1 MAWAGDLTPAR
12 VRGVVMGGFATANDL
27 AATDRRCS
35 VSLLKADLVIT
46 GGRILTVNARD
57 EVAEAVAVVRGRI
70 AAVGAGGEIESLVGP
85 RTEVIRLRGQTV
97 VPGFIDP
104 HNHFMLYGTWLAG
117 VDAKWPLNKTV
128 DDVLGRVGDK
138 AAATPAGRWIVGFGV
153 EDSALEERRFPTRDE
168 LDRVAPGHPVF
179 IKHRSGH
186 AAVVNSL
193 ALAAAGIAEGAPQPE
208 GGHMDR
214 DPATGRLNGVLRE
227 KSAMTLVEALLPK
240 PTKGEMKEGVIAA
253 GKLYASAGITSVHD
267 AGADARPETYR
278 AYQEAVQEGRLKQ
291 RVYTM
296 IWGWPGAHMYL
307 DRDLGLRT
315 GFGDER
321 LRLGAVKLFC
331 DGSIQVFTCAF
342 YEPYITLDTDST
354 RANPRGVLQMTPN
367 ELNTLVLSA
376 HERGYQVAIHA
387 QGDYGIDVALD
398 AIEYAMWKHPRPD
411 PRHRIEHC
419 QCVTPEGLRRM
430 RRLGVIGSFYP
441 HHSWYWADRHISTF
455 IGEER
460 ASRMNPMKSAMKAGV
475 VTVAHS
481 DAPIAAIGD
490 PMFGAEP
497 LFGIWCAVNRTTR
510 AGKVIG
516 PEERI
521 TPMEGIRA
529 FTINAA
535 YASFE
540 EGIKGSIEPGKLAD
554 LAILDKDPCAVD
566 PWAVRDVKVE
576 RTIIGGETVFLA

>member
-1 MAWAGDLTPAR
+1 M
-12 VRGVVMGGFATANDL
+12 
-27 AATDRRCS
+27 S
-35 VSLLKADLVIT
+35 ELKAELVIT
-46 GGRILTVNARD
+46 GGRIITVNARD
-57 EVAEAVAVVRGRI
+57 DVAEAVAVLGGRI
-70 AAVGAGGEIESLVGP
+70 VAVGRTSEIDPLIGP

-104 HNHFMLYGTWLAG
+104 HNHFMLYGQWLAG
-117 VDAKWPLNKTV
+117 VDAKWPANT
-128 DDVLGRVGDK
+128 RVGDILARVRAK
-138 AAATPAGRWIVGFGV
+138 AAALPAGQWVVGFGV
-153 EDSALEERRFPTRDE
+153 EDSALEERRFPTRQE
-168 LDRVAPGHPVF
+168 LDAAAPAHPVF
-179 IKHRSGH
+179 LKHRSGH
-186 AAVVNSL
+186 AAVANSL
-193 ALAAAGIAEGAPQPE
+193 ALAAARIDEASPPPA

-227 KSAMTLVEALLPK
+227 KSATALIEALLPK
-240 PTKGEMKEGVIAA
+240 PTKDEMKEGVIAA

-291 RVYTM
+291 RVYAM
-296 IWGWPGAHMYL
+296 IWGWPGDHMVL

-321 LRLGAVKLFC
+321 LRLGSVKLFC

-354 RANPRGVLQMTPN
+354 RTHPRGVLQMTPN
-367 ELNTLVLSA
+367 ELNTMVLDA
-376 HERGYQVAIHA
+376 HERGFQVAIHA

-398 AIEYAMWKHPRPD
+398 AIEYAMWKSPRPD

-419 QCVTPEGLRRM
+419 QCVTDAGLARM
-430 RRLGVIGSFYP
+430 KRLGVIGSFYP

-460 ASRMNPMKSAMKAGV
+460 ARRMNPMKSAMRAGI
-475 VTVAHS
+475 VTVGHS

-516 PEERI
+516 PEERL
-521 TPMEGIRA
+521 TPLEGIRA
-529 FTINAA
+529 FTINGA

-540 EGIKGSIEPGKLAD
+540 ESIKGSIEPGKLAD
-554 LAILDKDPCAVD
+554 FAILDKDPCAVP
-566 PWAVRDVKVE
+566 PWAIRDIKVE
-576 RTIIGGETVFLA
+576 RTIIGGETVFQA

>member
-1 MAWAGDLTPAR
+1 
-12 VRGVVMGGFATANDL
+12 MGL
-27 AATDRRCS
+27 Y
-35 VSLLKADLVIT
+35 ADLVIT
-46 GGRILTVNARD
+46 GGRVVTVNPRD
-57 EVAEAVAVVRGRI
+57 EVAEAVAVWGGRI
-70 AAVGAGGEIESLVGP
+70 AAVGAARDLAGLIGP
-85 RTEVIRLRGQTV
+85 RTEVLRLRGETV
-97 VPGFIDP
+97 LPGFIDP
-104 HNHFMLYGTWLAG
+104 HNHFMLYGLWLDG
-117 VDAKWPLNKTV
+117 VDCKSPLNRTV
-128 DDVLGRVGDK
+128 DDILGRVREK
-138 AAATPAGRWIVGFGV
+138 AASAPAGSWIVGFGV
-153 EDSALEERRFPTRDE
+153 EDSGLEERRFPTRDE
-168 LDRVAPGHPVF
+168 LDRAAPGHPVYL
-179 IKHRSGH
+179 KHRSGH
-186 AAVVNSL
+186 AAVANSL
-193 ALAAAGIAEGAPQPE
+193 ALDAAGITDQTPQPP

-214 DPATGRLNGVLRE
+214 DATGRLTGVLRE
-227 KSAMTLVEALLPK
+227 KSAAAPIEKILPV
-240 PTKGEMKEGVIAA
+240 PTRDRMKEGVITA
-253 GKLYASAGITSVHD
+253 GRLYASAGITSVHD
-267 AGADARPETYR
+267 AGAEARPDTYR
-278 AYQEAVQEGRLKQ
+278 AYHEAVAEGRLHQ
-291 RVYTM
+291 RVYAM
-296 IWGWPGAHMYL
+296 IWGWPGNHLYL
-307 DRDLGLRT
+307 EKDLGLRT

-321 LRLGAVKLFC
+321 LRLGAVKLFV

-342 YEPYITLDTDST
+342 YDPYITLDTDST
-354 RANPRGVLQMTPN
+354 RANPRGVLQLTPN
-367 ELNTLVLSA
+367 ELNDLVVEA
-376 HERGYQVAIHA
+376 HAKGFQVALHA

-398 AIEYAMWKHPRPD
+398 AIQYAMWKAPRPD

-460 ASRMNPMKSAMKAGV
+460 ASRMNPMKSAMRAGV

-490 PMFGAEP
+490 PVFGAEP

-540 EGIKGSIEPGKLAD
+540 ERLKGSIEPGKLAD
-554 LAILDKDPCAVD
+554 LIVLDRDPCAVD
-566 PWAVRDVKVE
+566 PWEIRDVQVL
-576 RTIIGGETVFLA
+576 RTIIGGRTVFAR

>member
-1 MAWAGDLTPAR
+1 
-12 VRGVVMGGFATANDL
+12 MGL
-27 AATDRRCS
+27 Y
-35 VSLLKADLVIT
+35 ADLVIT
-46 GGRILTVNARD
+46 GGRVVTVNPRD
-57 EVAEAVAVVRGRI
+57 EVAEAVAVWGGRI
-70 AAVGAGGEIESLVGP
+70 AAVGAARDLAGLIGP
-85 RTEVIRLRGQTV
+85 RTEVLRLRGETV
-97 VPGFIDP
+97 LPGFIDP
-104 HNHFMLYGTWLAG
+104 HNHFMLYGLWLDG
-117 VDAKWPLNKTV
+117 VNCKSPLNRTV
-128 DDVLGRVGDK
+128 DDILGRVREK
-138 AAATPAGRWIVGFGV
+138 AASTPSGSWIVGFGV
-153 EDSALEERRFPTRDE
+153 EDSGLEERRFPTRDE
-168 LDRVAPGHPVF
+168 LDRAAPGHPVYL
-179 IKHRSGH
+179 KHRSGH
-186 AAVVNSL
+186 AAVANSL
-193 ALAAAGIAEGAPQPE
+193 ALDAAGITDQTPQPP

-214 DPATGRLNGVLRE
+214 DATGRLTGVLRE
-227 KSAMTLVEALLPK
+227 KSAAAPIEKILPV
-240 PTKGEMKEGVIAA
+240 PTRDRMKEGVITA
-253 GKLYASAGITSVHD
+253 GRLYASAGITSVHD
-267 AGADARPETYR
+267 AGADARPDTYR
-278 AYQEAVQEGRLKQ
+278 AYHEAVAEGRLHQ
-291 RVYTM
+291 RVYAM
-296 IWGWPGAHMYL
+296 IWGWPGNHLYL
-307 DRDLGLRT
+307 EKDLGLRT

-321 LRLGAVKLFC
+321 LRLGAVKLFV

-342 YEPYITLDTDST
+342 YDPYITLDTDST
-354 RANPRGVLQMTPN
+354 RANPRGVLQLTPN
-367 ELNTLVLSA
+367 ELNDLVVEA
-376 HERGYQVAIHA
+376 HAKGFQVALHA

-398 AIEYAMWKHPRPD
+398 AIQYAMWKAPRPD

-460 ASRMNPMKSAMKAGV
+460 ASRMNPMKSAMRAGV

-490 PMFGAEP
+490 PVFGAEP

-540 EGIKGSIEPGKLAD
+540 ERLKGSIEPGKLAD
-554 LAILDKDPCAVD
+554 LIVLDRDPCAVD
-566 PWAVRDVKVE
+566 PWEIRDVQVL
-576 RTIIGGETVFLA
+576 RTIIGGRTVFAR

>member
-1 MAWAGDLTPAR
+1 VGLY
-12 VRGVVMGGFATANDL
+12 
-27 AATDRRCS
+27 
-35 VSLLKADLVIT
+35 ADLVIT
-46 GGRILTVNARD
+46 GGRVVTVNPRD
-57 EVAEAVAVVRGRI
+57 EVAEAVAVWGGRI
-70 AAVGAGGEIESLVGP
+70 AAVGAARDLAGLIGP
-85 RTEVIRLRGQTV
+85 RTEVLRLRGETV
-97 VPGFIDP
+97 LPGFIDP
-104 HNHFMLYGTWLAG
+104 HNHFMLYGLWLDG
-117 VDAKWPLNKTV
+117 VNCKSPLNRTV
-128 DDVLGRVGDK
+128 DDILGRVREK
-138 AAATPAGRWIVGFGV
+138 AASTPSGSWIVGFGV
-153 EDSALEERRFPTRDE
+153 EDSGLEERRFPTRDE
-168 LDRVAPGHPVF
+168 LDRAAPGHPVYL
-179 IKHRSGH
+179 KHRSGH
-186 AAVVNSL
+186 AAVANSL
-193 ALAAAGIAEGAPQPE
+193 ALDAAGITDQTPQPP

-214 DPATGRLNGVLRE
+214 DATGRLTGVLRE
-227 KSAMTLVEALLPK
+227 KSAAAPIEKILPV
-240 PTKGEMKEGVIAA
+240 PTRDRMKEGVITA
-253 GKLYASAGITSVHD
+253 GRLYASAGITSVHD
-267 AGADARPETYR
+267 AGAEARPDTYR
-278 AYQEAVQEGRLKQ
+278 AYHEAVAEGRLHQ
-291 RVYTM
+291 RVYAM
-296 IWGWPGAHMYL
+296 IWGWPGNHLYL
-307 DRDLGLRT
+307 EKDLGLRT

-321 LRLGAVKLFC
+321 LRLGAVKLFV

-342 YEPYITLDTDST
+342 YDPYITLDTDST
-354 RANPRGVLQMTPN
+354 RANPRGVLQLTPN
-367 ELNTLVLSA
+367 ELNDLVVEA
-376 HERGYQVAIHA
+376 HAKGFQVALHA

-398 AIEYAMWKHPRPD
+398 AIQYAMWKAPRPD

-460 ASRMNPMKSAMKAGV
+460 ASRMNPMKSAMRAGV

-490 PMFGAEP
+490 PVFGAEP

-540 EGIKGSIEPGKLAD
+540 ERLKGSIEPGKLAD
-554 LAILDKDPCAVD
+554 LIVLDRDPCAVD
-566 PWAVRDVKVE
+566 PWEIRDVQVL
-576 RTIIGGETVFLA
+576 RTIIGGRTVFAR

>member
-1 MAWAGDLTPAR
+1 MSGL
-12 VRGVVMGGFATANDL
+12 
-27 AATDRRCS
+27 S
-35 VSLLKADLVIT
+35 ADLVIT
-46 GGRILTVNARD
+46 GGRVVTVNPRD
-57 EVAEAVAVVRGRI
+57 EVAEAVAVWGGRI
-70 AAVGAGGEIESLVGP
+70 AAVGAARDLAGLIGP
-85 RTEVIRLRGQTV
+85 RTEVLRLRGETV
-97 VPGFIDP
+97 LPGFIDP
-104 HNHFMLYGTWLAG
+104 HNHFMLYGLWLDG
-117 VDAKWPLNKTV
+117 VNCKSPLNRTV
-128 DDVLGRVGDK
+128 DDILGRVREK
-138 AAATPAGRWIVGFGV
+138 AASTPSGSWIVGFGV
-153 EDSALEERRFPTRDE
+153 EDSGLEERRFPTRDE
-168 LDRVAPGHPVF
+168 LDRAAPGHPVYL
-179 IKHRSGH
+179 KHRSGH
-186 AAVVNSL
+186 AAVANSL
-193 ALAAAGIAEGAPQPE
+193 ALDAAGITDQTPQPP

-214 DPATGRLNGVLRE
+214 DATGRLTGVLRE
-227 KSAMTLVEALLPK
+227 KSAAAPIEKILPV
-240 PTKGEMKEGVIAA
+240 PTRDRMKEGVITA
-253 GKLYASAGITSVHD
+253 GRLYASAGITSVHD
-267 AGADARPETYR
+267 AGAEARPDTYR
-278 AYQEAVQEGRLKQ
+278 AYHEAVAEGRLHQ
-291 RVYTM
+291 RVYAM
-296 IWGWPGAHMYL
+296 IWGWPGNHLYL
-307 DRDLGLRT
+307 EKDLGLRT

-321 LRLGAVKLFC
+321 LRLGAVKLFV

-342 YEPYITLDTDST
+342 YDPYITLDTDST
-354 RANPRGVLQMTPN
+354 RANPRGVLQLTPN
-367 ELNTLVLSA
+367 ELNDLVVEA
-376 HERGYQVAIHA
+376 HAKGFQVALHA

-398 AIEYAMWKHPRPD
+398 AIQYAMWKAPRPD

-460 ASRMNPMKSAMKAGV
+460 ASRMNPMKSAMRAGV

-490 PMFGAEP
+490 PVFGAEP

-540 EGIKGSIEPGKLAD
+540 ERLKGSIEPGKLAD
-554 LAILDKDPCAVD
+554 LIVLDRDPCAVD
-566 PWAVRDVKVE
+566 PWEIRDVQVL
-576 RTIIGGETVFLA
+576 RTIIGGRTVFAR

>member
-1 MAWAGDLTPAR
+1 M
-12 VRGVVMGGFATANDL
+12 
-27 AATDRRCS
+27 S
-35 VSLLKADLVIT
+35 ELKAELVIT
-46 GGRILTVNARD
+46 GGRIITVNARD
-57 EVAEAVAVVRGRI
+57 DVAEAVAVLGGRI
-70 AAVGAGGEIESLVGP
+70 VAVGRTSEIDPLVGP

-104 HNHFMLYGTWLAG
+104 HNHFMLYGQWLAG
-117 VDAKWPLNKTV
+117 VDAKWPANT
-128 DDVLGRVGDK
+128 RVGDILARVRAK
-138 AAATPAGRWIVGFGV
+138 AAALPAGQWVVGFGV
-153 EDSALEERRFPTRDE
+153 EDSALEERRFPTRQE
-168 LDRVAPGHPVF
+168 LDAAAPAHPVF
-179 IKHRSGH
+179 LKHRSGH
-186 AAVVNSL
+186 AAVANSL
-193 ALAAAGIAEGAPQPE
+193 ALAAARIDEASPPPA

-227 KSAMTLVEALLPK
+227 KSATALIEALLPK
-240 PTKGEMKEGVIAA
+240 PTKDEMKEGVIAA

-291 RVYTM
+291 RVYAM
-296 IWGWPGAHMYL
+296 IWGWPGDHMAL

-321 LRLGAVKLFC
+321 LRLGSVKLFC

-354 RANPRGVLQMTPN
+354 RTHPRGVLQMTPN
-367 ELNTLVLSA
+367 ELNTMVLDA
-376 HERGYQVAIHA
+376 HERGFQVAIHA

-398 AIEYAMWKHPRPD
+398 AIEYAMWKSPRPD

-419 QCVTPEGLRRM
+419 QCVTDAGLARM
-430 RRLGVIGSFYP
+430 KRLGVIGSFYP

-460 ASRMNPMKSAMKAGV
+460 ARRMNPMKSAMRAGI
-475 VTVAHS
+475 VTVGHS

-516 PEERI
+516 PEERL
-521 TPMEGIRA
+521 TPLEGIRA
-529 FTINAA
+529 FTINGA

-540 EGIKGSIEPGKLAD
+540 ESIKGSIEPGKLAD
-554 LAILDKDPCAVD
+554 FAILDKDPCAVP
-566 PWAVRDVKVE
+566 PWAIRDIKVE
-576 RTIIGGETVFLA
+576 RTIIGGETVFQA

>member
-1 MAWAGDLTPAR
+1 
-12 VRGVVMGGFATANDL
+12 
-27 AATDRRCS
+27 S
-35 VSLLKADLVIT
+35 
-46 GGRILTVNARD
+46 
-57 EVAEAVAVVRGRI
+57 
-70 AAVGAGGEIESLVGP
+70 
-85 RTEVIRLRGQTV
+85 
-97 VPGFIDP
+97 
-104 HNHFMLYGTWLAG
+104 
-117 VDAKWPLNKTV
+117 
-128 DDVLGRVGDK
+128 
-138 AAATPAGRWIVGFGV
+138 WIVGFGV
-153 EDSALEERRFPTRDE
+153 EDSGLEERRFPTRDE
-168 LDRVAPGHPVF
+168 LDRAAPGHPVYL
-179 IKHRSGH
+179 KHRSGH
-186 AAVVNSL
+186 AAVANSL
-193 ALAAAGIAEGAPQPE
+193 ALAAAGITDQSPQPP

-214 DPATGRLNGVLRE
+214 DATGRLTGVLRE
-227 KSAMTLVEALLPK
+227 KSAAAPIEKILPV
-240 PTKGEMKEGVIAA
+240 PTRDRMKEGVITA
-253 GKLYASAGITSVHD
+253 GRLYASAGITSVHD
-267 AGADARPETYR
+267 AGAEARPDTYR
-278 AYQEAVQEGRLKQ
+278 AYHEAVAEGRLHQ
-291 RVYTM
+291 RVYAM
-296 IWGWPGAHMYL
+296 IWGWPGNHLYL
-307 DRDLGLRT
+307 EKDLGLRT

-321 LRLGAVKLFC
+321 LRLGAVKLFV

-342 YEPYITLDTDST
+342 YDPYITLDTDST
-354 RANPRGVLQMTPN
+354 RANPRGVLQLTPN
-367 ELNTLVLSA
+367 ELNDLVVEA
-376 HERGYQVAIHA
+376 HAKGFQVALHA

-398 AIEYAMWKHPRPD
+398 AIQYAMWKAPRPD

-460 ASRMNPMKSAMKAGV
+460 ASRMNPMKSAMRAGV

-490 PMFGAEP
+490 PVFGAEP

-540 EGIKGSIEPGKLAD
+540 ERLKGSIEPGKLAD
-554 LAILDKDPCAVD
+554 LIVLDRDPCAVD
-566 PWAVRDVKVE
+566 PWEIRDVQVL
-576 RTIIGGETVFLA
+576 RTIIGGRTVFAR

>member
-1 MAWAGDLTPAR
+1 MSGL
-12 VRGVVMGGFATANDL
+12 
-27 AATDRRCS
+27 S
-35 VSLLKADLVIT
+35 ADLVIT
-46 GGRILTVNARD
+46 GGRVVTVNPRD
-57 EVAEAVAVVRGRI
+57 EVAEAVAVWGGRI
-70 AAVGAGGEIESLVGP
+70 AAVGTARDLVGLIGP
-85 RTEVIRLRGQTV
+85 RTEVLRLRGETV
-97 VPGFIDP
+97 LPGFIDP
-104 HNHFMLYGTWLAG
+104 HNHFMLYGLWLDG
-117 VDAKWPLNKTV
+117 VDCKSPLNRTV
-128 DDVLGRVGDK
+128 DDILGRVREK
-138 AAATPAGRWIVGFGV
+138 AASTPSGSWIVGFGV
-153 EDSALEERRFPTRDE
+153 EDSGLEERRFPTRDE
-168 LDRVAPGHPVF
+168 LDRAAPGHPVYL
-179 IKHRSGH
+179 KHRSGH
-186 AAVVNSL
+186 AAVANSL
-193 ALAAAGIAEGAPQPE
+193 ALDAAGITDQTPQPP

-214 DPATGRLNGVLRE
+214 DATGRLTGVLRE
-227 KSAMTLVEALLPK
+227 KSAAAPIEKILPV
-240 PTKGEMKEGVIAA
+240 PTRDRMKEGVITA
-253 GKLYASAGITSVHD
+253 GRLYASAGITSVHD
-267 AGADARPETYR
+267 AGAEARPDTYR
-278 AYQEAVQEGRLKQ
+278 AYHEAVAEGRLHQ
-291 RVYTM
+291 RVYAM
-296 IWGWPGAHMYL
+296 IWGWPGNHLYL
-307 DRDLGLRT
+307 EKDLGLRT

-321 LRLGAVKLFC
+321 LRLGAVKLFV

-342 YEPYITLDTDST
+342 YDPYITLDTDST
-354 RANPRGVLQMTPN
+354 RANPRGVLQLTPN
-367 ELNTLVLSA
+367 ELNDLVVEA
-376 HERGYQVAIHA
+376 HAKGFQVALHA

-398 AIEYAMWKHPRPD
+398 AIQYAMWKAPRPD

-460 ASRMNPMKSAMKAGV
+460 ASRMNPMKSAMRAGV

-490 PMFGAEP
+490 PVFGAEP

-540 EGIKGSIEPGKLAD
+540 ERLKGSIEPGKLAD
-554 LAILDKDPCAVD
+554 LIVLDRDPCAVD
-566 PWAVRDVKVE
+566 PWEIRDVQVL
-576 RTIIGGETVFLA
+576 RTIIGGRTVFAR

>member
-1 MAWAGDLTPAR
+1 
-12 VRGVVMGGFATANDL
+12 MGL
-27 AATDRRCS
+27 Y
-35 VSLLKADLVIT
+35 ADLVIT
-46 GGRILTVNARD
+46 GGRVVTVNPRD
-57 EVAEAVAVVRGRI
+57 EVAEAVAVWGGRI
-70 AAVGAGGEIESLVGP
+70 AAVGAARDLAGLIGP
-85 RTEVIRLRGQTV
+85 RTEVLRLRGETV
-97 VPGFIDP
+97 LPGFIDP
-104 HNHFMLYGTWLAG
+104 HNHFMLYGLWLDG
-117 VDAKWPLNKTV
+117 VNCKSPLNRTV
-128 DDVLGRVGDK
+128 DDILGRVREK
-138 AAATPAGRWIVGFGV
+138 AASTPSGSWIVGFGV
-153 EDSALEERRFPTRDE
+153 EDSGLEERRFPTRDE
-168 LDRVAPGHPVF
+168 LDRAAPGHPVYL
-179 IKHRSGH
+179 KHRSGH
-186 AAVVNSL
+186 AAVANSL
-193 ALAAAGIAEGAPQPE
+193 ALDAAGITDQTPQPP

-214 DPATGRLNGVLRE
+214 DATGRLTGVLRE
-227 KSAMTLVEALLPK
+227 KSAAAPIEKILPV
-240 PTKGEMKEGVIAA
+240 PTRDRMKEGVITA
-253 GKLYASAGITSVHD
+253 GRLYASAGITSVHD
-267 AGADARPETYR
+267 AGAEARPDTYR
-278 AYQEAVQEGRLKQ
+278 AYHEAVAEGRLHQ
-291 RVYTM
+291 RVYAM
-296 IWGWPGAHMYL
+296 IWGWPGNHLYL
-307 DRDLGLRT
+307 EKDLGLRT

-321 LRLGAVKLFC
+321 LRLGAVKLFV

-342 YEPYITLDTDST
+342 YDPYITLDTDST
-354 RANPRGVLQMTPN
+354 RANPRGVLQLTPN
-367 ELNTLVLSA
+367 ELNDLVVEA
-376 HERGYQVAIHA
+376 HAKGFQVALHA

-398 AIEYAMWKHPRPD
+398 AIQYAMWKAPRPD

-460 ASRMNPMKSAMKAGV
+460 ASRMNPMKSAMRAGV

-490 PMFGAEP
+490 PVFGAEP

-540 EGIKGSIEPGKLAD
+540 ERLKGSIEPGKLAD
-554 LAILDKDPCAVD
+554 LIVLDRDPCAVD
-566 PWAVRDVKVE
+566 PWEIRDVQVL
-576 RTIIGGETVFLA
+576 RTIIGGRTVFAR

>member
-1 MAWAGDLTPAR
+1 MAE
-12 VRGVVMGGFATANDL
+12 
-27 AATDRRCS
+27 
-35 VSLLKADLVIT
+35 LKAELVIT
-46 GGRILTVNARD
+46 GGRVLTVNARD
-57 EVAEAVAVVRGRI
+57 EVAEAIAVHGGRIVAVGR
-70 AAVGAGGEIESLVGP
+70 AADVDGLVGP
-85 RTEVIRLRGQTV
+85 RTEVVRLRGQTV

-104 HNHFMLYGTWLAG
+104 HNHFMLYGQWLKG
-117 VDAKWPLNKTV
+117 VDAKWPANKRV
-128 DDVLGRVGDK
+128 DDILSRVRSK
-138 AAATPAGRWIVGFGV
+138 AATLPAGHWVVGFGV
-153 EDSALEERRFPTRDE
+153 EDTALEERRFPTRDE
-168 LDRVAPGHPVF
+168 LDAAAPSHPVF
-179 IKHRSGH
+179 LKHRSGH
-186 AAVVNSL
+186 AAVANSL
-193 ALAAAGIAEGAPQPE
+193 ALAAARIDEASPAPA

-227 KSAMTLVEALLPK
+227 KSATTLIEALLPK
-240 PTKGEMKEGVIAA
+240 PTKDEMKEGVIAA

-278 AYQEAVQEGRLKQ
+278 AYQEAVQEGGLKQ
-291 RVYTM
+291 RVYAM
-296 IWGWPGAHMYL
+296 IWGWPGDHMYL

-321 LRLGAVKLFC
+321 LRLGPVKLFC

-342 YEPYITLDTDST
+342 YEPYLTLDTDSS
-354 RANPRGVLQMTPN
+354 RKHPRGVLTMTPN
-367 ELNTLVLSA
+367 ELNTMVLDA
-376 HERGYQVAIHA
+376 HERGFQVAIHA
-387 QGDYGIDVALD
+387 QGDYGIDVALN
-398 AIEYAMWKHPRPD
+398 AIEYAMWKSPRPD

-419 QCVTPEGLRRM
+419 QCVTDAGLARM
-430 RRLGVIGSFYP
+430 KRLGVIGSFYP

-460 ASRMNPMKSAMKAGV
+460 AVRMNPMKSAMRAGV
-475 VTVAHS
+475 VTVGHS

-516 PEERI
+516 PEERL
-521 TPMEGIRA
+521 TPLEGIRA

-540 EGIKGSIEPGKLAD
+540 ESIKGSIEPGKLAD
-554 LAILDKDPCAVD
+554 FAILDKDPCAAE
-566 PWAVRDVKVE
+566 PWAIRDIKVE
-576 RTIIGGETVFLA
+576 RTIIGGQTVFEI

>member
-1 MAWAGDLTPAR
+1 
-12 VRGVVMGGFATANDL
+12 MGL
-27 AATDRRCS
+27 Y
-35 VSLLKADLVIT
+35 ADLVIT
-46 GGRILTVNARD
+46 GGRVVTVNPRD
-57 EVAEAVAVVRGRI
+57 EVAEAVAVWGGRI
-70 AAVGAGGEIESLVGP
+70 AAVGAARDLAGLIGP
-85 RTEVIRLRGQTV
+85 RTEVLRLRGETV
-97 VPGFIDP
+97 LPGFIDP
-104 HNHFMLYGTWLAG
+104 HNHFMLYGLWLDG
-117 VDAKWPLNKTV
+117 VNCKSPLNRTV
-128 DDVLGRVGDK
+128 DDILGRVGEK
-138 AAATPAGRWIVGFGV
+138 AASAPAGSWIVGFGV
-153 EDSALEERRFPTRDE
+153 EDSGLEERRFPTRDE
-168 LDRVAPGHPVF
+168 LDRAAPGHPVYL
-179 IKHRSGH
+179 KHRSGH
-186 AAVVNSL
+186 AAVANSL
-193 ALAAAGIAEGAPQPE
+193 ALDAAGITDQTPQPP

-214 DPATGRLNGVLRE
+214 DATGRLTGVLRE
-227 KSAMTLVEALLPK
+227 KSAAAPIEKILPV
-240 PTKGEMKEGVIAA
+240 PTRDRMKEGVITA
-253 GKLYASAGITSVHD
+253 GRLYASAGITSVHD
-267 AGADARPETYR
+267 AGADARPDTYR
-278 AYQEAVQEGRLKQ
+278 AYHEAVAEGRLHQ
-291 RVYTM
+291 RVYAM
-296 IWGWPGAHMYL
+296 IWGWPGNHLYL
-307 DRDLGLRT
+307 EKDLGLRT

-321 LRLGAVKLFC
+321 LRLGAVKLFV

-342 YEPYITLDTDST
+342 YDPYITLDTDST
-354 RANPRGVLQMTPN
+354 RANPRGVLQLTPN
-367 ELNTLVLSA
+367 ELNDLVVEA
-376 HERGYQVAIHA
+376 HAKGFQVALHA

-398 AIEYAMWKHPRPD
+398 AIQYAMWKAPRPD

-460 ASRMNPMKSAMKAGV
+460 ASRMNPMKSAMRAGV

-490 PMFGAEP
+490 PVFGAEP

-540 EGIKGSIEPGKLAD
+540 ERLKGSIEPGKLAD
-554 LAILDKDPCAVD
+554 LIVLDRDPCAVD
-566 PWAVRDVKVE
+566 PWEIRDVQVL
-576 RTIIGGETVFLA
+576 RTIIGGRTVFAR

>member
-1 MAWAGDLTPAR
+1 MSELRAE
-12 VRGVVMGGFATANDL
+12 
-27 AATDRRCS
+27 
-35 VSLLKADLVIT
+35 LVIT
-46 GGRILTVNARD
+46 GGRIITVNPRD
-57 EVAEAVAVVRGRI
+57 EVAEAVAVHAGRI
-70 AAVGAGGEIESLVGP
+70 AAVGSAADIEPLIGP
-85 RTEVIRLRGQTV
+85 RTAVIRLHGQTV

-117 VDAKWPLNKTV
+117 IDAKWPANKCV
-128 DDVLGRVGDK
+128 ADIVGRVRSR
-138 AAATPAGRWIVGFGV
+138 AAATPPGQWIVGFGV

-168 LDRVAPGHPVF
+168 LDAAAPAHPVF

-193 ALAAAGIAEGAPQPE
+193 ALAAASIDERSPQPP

-214 DPATGRLNGVLRE
+214 DGAGRLNGVLRE
-227 KSAMTLVEALLPK
+227 KSATTLIETLLPK
-240 PTKGEMKEGVIAA
+240 PTQDEMKEGVIAA
-253 GKLYASAGITSVHD
+253 GRLYASAGITSVHD

-278 AYQEAVQEGRLKQ
+278 AYQEAVAEGRLKQ
-291 RVYTM
+291 RVYMM

-321 LRLGAVKLFC
+321 LRLGPVKLFC

-354 RANPRGVLQMTPN
+354 RAHPRGVLQMTPN
-367 ELNTLVLSA
+367 ELNTMVLTA

-419 QCVTPEGLRRM
+419 QCVTDAGLARM
-430 RRLGVIGSFYP
+430 KRLGVIGSFYP

-455 IGEER
+455 IGQER
-460 ASRMNPMKSAMKAGV
+460 ASRMNPMKSAMRAGV
-475 VTVAHS
+475 VTVGHS

-516 PEERI
+516 PEERL
-521 TPMEGIRA
+521 TPLEGIRA

-540 EGIKGSIEPGKLAD
+540 ESIKGSIEPGKLAD
-554 LAILDKDPCAVD
+554 FAILDKDPCAVE
-566 PWAVRDVKVE
+566 PWAIRDIKVE
-576 RTIIGGETVFLA
+576 RTIIGGETVFDGGA

>member
-1 MAWAGDLTPAR
+1 M
-12 VRGVVMGGFATANDL
+12 
-27 AATDRRCS
+27 S
-35 VSLLKADLVIT
+35 ELKAELVIT
-46 GGRILTVNARD
+46 GGRIITVNARD
-57 EVAEAVAVVRGRI
+57 DVAEAVAVLGGRI
-70 AAVGAGGEIESLVGP
+70 VAVGRTSEIDPLIGP

-104 HNHFMLYGTWLAG
+104 HNHFMLYGQWLAG
-117 VDAKWPLNKTV
+117 VDAKWPANT
-128 DDVLGRVGDK
+128 RVGDILARVRAK
-138 AAATPAGRWIVGFGV
+138 AAALPAGQWVVGFGV
-153 EDSALEERRFPTRDE
+153 EDSALEERRFPTRQE
-168 LDRVAPGHPVF
+168 LDAAAPAHPVF
-179 IKHRSGH
+179 LKHRSGH
-186 AAVVNSL
+186 AAVANSL
-193 ALAAAGIAEGAPQPE
+193 ALAAARIDEASPPPA

-227 KSAMTLVEALLPK
+227 KSATALIEALLPK
-240 PTKGEMKEGVIAA
+240 PTKDEMKEGVIAA

-291 RVYTM
+291 RVYAM
-296 IWGWPGAHMYL
+296 IWGWPGDHMAL

-321 LRLGAVKLFC
+321 LRLGSVKLFC

-354 RANPRGVLQMTPN
+354 RTHPRGVLQMTPN
-367 ELNTLVLSA
+367 ELNTMVLDA
-376 HERGYQVAIHA
+376 HERGFQVAIHA

-398 AIEYAMWKHPRPD
+398 AIEYAMWKSPRPD

-419 QCVTPEGLRRM
+419 QCVTDAGLARM
-430 RRLGVIGSFYP
+430 KRLGVIGSFYP

-460 ASRMNPMKSAMKAGV
+460 ARRMNPMKSAMRAGI
-475 VTVAHS
+475 VTVGHS

-497 LFGIWCAVNRTTR
+497 LFGI
-510 AGKVIG
+510 
-516 PEERI
+516 
-521 TPMEGIRA
+521 
-529 FTINAA
+529 
-535 YASFE
+535 
-540 EGIKGSIEPGKLAD
+540 
-554 LAILDKDPCAVD
+554 
-566 PWAVRDVKVE
+566 
-576 RTIIGGETVFLA
+576 

>member
-1 MAWAGDLTPAR
+1 MSGL
-12 VRGVVMGGFATANDL
+12 
-27 AATDRRCS
+27 S
-35 VSLLKADLVIT
+35 ADLVIT
-46 GGRILTVNARD
+46 GGRVVTVNPRD
-57 EVAEAVAVVRGRI
+57 EVAEAVAVWGGRI
-70 AAVGAGGEIESLVGP
+70 AAVGAARDLAGLIGP
-85 RTEVIRLRGQTV
+85 RTEVLRLRGETV
-97 VPGFIDP
+97 LPGFIDP
-104 HNHFMLYGTWLAG
+104 HNHFMLYGLWLDG
-117 VDAKWPLNKTV
+117 VNCKSPLNRTV
-128 DDVLGRVGDK
+128 DDILGRVREK
-138 AAATPAGRWIVGFGV
+138 AASTPSGSWIVGFGV
-153 EDSALEERRFPTRDE
+153 EDSGLEERRFPTRDE
-168 LDRVAPGHPVF
+168 LDRAAPGHPVYL
-179 IKHRSGH
+179 KHRSGH
-186 AAVVNSL
+186 AAVANSL
-193 ALAAAGIAEGAPQPE
+193 ALDAAGITDQTPQPP

-214 DPATGRLNGVLRE
+214 DATGRLTGVLRE
-227 KSAMTLVEALLPK
+227 KSAAAPIEKILPV
-240 PTKGEMKEGVIAA
+240 PTRDRMKEGVITA
-253 GKLYASAGITSVHD
+253 GRLYASAGITSVHD
-267 AGADARPETYR
+267 AGAEARPDTYR
-278 AYQEAVQEGRLKQ
+278 AYHEAVAEGRLHQ
-291 RVYTM
+291 RVYAM
-296 IWGWPGAHMYL
+296 IWGWPGNHLYL
-307 DRDLGLRT
+307 EKDLGLRT

-321 LRLGAVKLFC
+321 LRLGAVKLFV

-342 YEPYITLDTDST
+342 YDPYITLDTDST
-354 RANPRGVLQMTPN
+354 RANPRGVLQLTPN
-367 ELNTLVLSA
+367 ELNDLVVEA
-376 HERGYQVAIHA
+376 HAKGFQVALHA

-398 AIEYAMWKHPRPD
+398 AIQYAMWKYPRPD

-460 ASRMNPMKSAMKAGV
+460 ASRMNPMKSAMRAGV

-490 PMFGAEP
+490 PVFGAEP

-540 EGIKGSIEPGKLAD
+540 ERLKGSIEPGKLAD
-554 LAILDKDPCAVD
+554 LVVLDRDPCAVD
-566 PWAVRDVKVE
+566 PWEIRDVQVL
-576 RTIIGGETVFLA
+576 RTIIGGRTVFAR

>member
-1 MAWAGDLTPAR
+1 
-12 VRGVVMGGFATANDL
+12 MGL
-27 AATDRRCS
+27 Y
-35 VSLLKADLVIT
+35 ADLVIT
-46 GGRILTVNARD
+46 GGRVVTVNPRD
-57 EVAEAVAVVRGRI
+57 EVAEAVAVWGGRI
-70 AAVGAGGEIESLVGP
+70 AAVGAARDLAGLIGP
-85 RTEVIRLRGQTV
+85 RTEVLRLRGETV
-97 VPGFIDP
+97 LPGFIDP
-104 HNHFMLYGTWLAG
+104 HNHFMLYGLWLDG
-117 VDAKWPLNKTV
+117 VNCKSPLNRTV
-128 DDVLGRVGDK
+128 DDILGRVREK
-138 AAATPAGRWIVGFGV
+138 AGSTPSGSWIVGFGV
-153 EDSALEERRFPTRDE
+153 EDSGLEERRFPTRDE
-168 LDRVAPGHPVF
+168 LDRAAPGHPVYL
-179 IKHRSGH
+179 KHRSGH
-186 AAVVNSL
+186 AAVANSL
-193 ALAAAGIAEGAPQPE
+193 ALAAAGITDQSPQPP

-214 DPATGRLNGVLRE
+214 DATGRLTGVLRE
-227 KSAMTLVEALLPK
+227 KSAAAPIEKILPV
-240 PTKGEMKEGVIAA
+240 PTRDRMKEGVITA
-253 GKLYASAGITSVHD
+253 GRLYASAGITSVHD
-267 AGADARPETYR
+267 AGAEARPDTYR
-278 AYQEAVQEGRLKQ
+278 AYHEAVAEGRLHQ
-291 RVYTM
+291 RVYAM
-296 IWGWPGAHMYL
+296 IWGWPGNHLYL
-307 DRDLGLRT
+307 EKDLGLRT

-321 LRLGAVKLFC
+321 LRLGAVKLFV

-342 YEPYITLDTDST
+342 YDPYITLDTDST
-354 RANPRGVLQMTPN
+354 RANPRGVLQLTPN
-367 ELNTLVLSA
+367 ELNDLVVEA
-376 HERGYQVAIHA
+376 HAKGFQVALHA

-398 AIEYAMWKHPRPD
+398 AIQYAMWKAPRPD

-460 ASRMNPMKSAMKAGV
+460 ASRMNPMKSAMRAGV

-490 PMFGAEP
+490 PVFGAEP

-540 EGIKGSIEPGKLAD
+540 ERLKGSIEPGKLAD
-554 LAILDKDPCAVD
+554 LIVLDRDPCAVD
-566 PWAVRDVKVE
+566 PWEIRDVQVL
-576 RTIIGGETVFLA
+576 RTIIGGRTVFAR

>member
-1 MAWAGDLTPAR
+1 M
-12 VRGVVMGGFATANDL
+12 
-27 AATDRRCS
+27 S
-35 VSLLKADLVIT
+35 ELKAELVIT
-46 GGRILTVNARD
+46 GGRIITVNARD
-57 EVAEAVAVVRGRI
+57 DVAEAVAVLGGRI
-70 AAVGAGGEIESLVGP
+70 VAVGRTSEIDPLIGP

-104 HNHFMLYGTWLAG
+104 HNHFMLYGQWLAG
-117 VDAKWPLNKTV
+117 VDAKWPANT
-128 DDVLGRVGDK
+128 RVGDILARVRAK
-138 AAATPAGRWIVGFGV
+138 AAALPAGQWVVGFGV
-153 EDSALEERRFPTRDE
+153 EDSALEERRFPTRQE
-168 LDRVAPGHPVF
+168 LDAAAPAHPVF
-179 IKHRSGH
+179 LKHRSGH
-186 AAVVNSL
+186 AAVANSL
-193 ALAAAGIAEGAPQPE
+193 ALAAARIDEASPPPA

-227 KSAMTLVEALLPK
+227 KSATALIEALLPK
-240 PTKGEMKEGVIAA
+240 PTKDEMKEGVIAA

-291 RVYTM
+291 RVYAM
-296 IWGWPGAHMYL
+296 IWGWPGDHMAL

-321 LRLGAVKLFC
+321 LRLGSVKLFC

-354 RANPRGVLQMTPN
+354 RTHPRGVLQMTPN
-367 ELNTLVLSA
+367 ELNTMVLDA
-376 HERGYQVAIHA
+376 HERGFQVAIHA

-398 AIEYAMWKHPRPD
+398 AIEYAMWKSPRPD

-419 QCVTPEGLRRM
+419 QCVTDAGLARM
-430 RRLGVIGSFYP
+430 KRLGVIGSFYP

-460 ASRMNPMKSAMKAGV
+460 ARRMNPMKSAMRAGI
-475 VTVAHS
+475 VTVGHS

-516 PEERI
+516 PEERL
-521 TPMEGIRA
+521 TPLEGIRA
-529 FTINAA
+529 FTINGA

-540 EGIKGSIEPGKLAD
+540 ESIKGSIEPGKLAD
-554 LAILDKDPCAVD
+554 FAILDKDPCAVP
-566 PWAVRDVKVE
+566 PWAIRDIKVE
-576 RTIIGGETVFLA
+576 RTIIGGETVFQA

>member
-1 MAWAGDLTPAR
+1 
-12 VRGVVMGGFATANDL
+12 
-27 AATDRRCS
+27 
-35 VSLLKADLVIT
+35 VSELKADLVIT
-46 GGRILTVNARD
+46 GGRIITVNARD
-57 EVAEAVAVVRGRI
+57 EVTEAVAVHGGRI
-70 AAVGAGGEIESLVGP
+70 VAVGRTADIDPLIGP

-104 HNHFMLYGTWLAG
+104 HNHFMLYGQWLKG
-117 VDAKWPLNKTV
+117 VDAKWPANK
-128 DDVLGRVGDK
+128 RVGDILTRVREK
-138 AAATPAGRWIVGFGV
+138 AATLAAGQWVVGFGV
-153 EDSALEERRFPTRDE
+153 EDTALEERRFPTREE
-168 LDRVAPGHPVF
+168 LDAAAPAHPVF
-179 IKHRSGH
+179 LKHRSGH
-186 AAVVNSL
+186 AAVANSL
-193 ALAAAGIAEGAPQPE
+193 ALAAARIDEASPAPA

-227 KSAMTLVEALLPK
+227 KSATTLIEALLPK
-240 PTKGEMKEGVIAA
+240 ATKDEMKEGVIAA

-291 RVYTM
+291 RVYAM
-296 IWGWPGAHMYL
+296 IWGWPGDHMYL

-321 LRLGAVKLFC
+321 LRLGPVKLFC

-342 YEPYITLDTDST
+342 YEPYITLDTDSS
-354 RANPRGVLQMTPN
+354 RKHPRGVLTMTPN
-367 ELNTLVLSA
+367 ELNTMVVDA
-376 HERGYQVAIHA
+376 HERGFQVAIHA

-398 AIEYAMWKHPRPD
+398 AIEYAMWKSPRPD

-419 QCVTPEGLRRM
+419 QCVTDAGLARM
-430 RRLGVIGSFYP
+430 KRLGVIGSFYP

-460 ASRMNPMKSAMKAGV
+460 ARRMNPMKSAMRAGV
-475 VTVAHS
+475 VTVGHS

-516 PEERI
+516 PEERL
-521 TPMEGIRA
+521 TPLEGIRA

-540 EGIKGSIEPGKLAD
+540 ESIKGSIEPGKLAD
-554 LAILDKDPCAVD
+554 FAILDNDPCAVE
-566 PWAVRDVKVE
+566 PWAIRDIKVE
-576 RTIIGGETVFLA
+576 RTIIGGESVFQI